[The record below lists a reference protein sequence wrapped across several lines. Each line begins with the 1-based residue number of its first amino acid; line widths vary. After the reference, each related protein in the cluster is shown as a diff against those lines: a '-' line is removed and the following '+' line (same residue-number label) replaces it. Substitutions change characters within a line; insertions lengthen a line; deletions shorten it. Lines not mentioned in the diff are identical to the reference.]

1 MELEQATDYKLSQM
15 AEKLVGSEIIKL
27 AGEVK
32 KLQAEGE
39 DIKNLTI
46 GDFNPG
52 IFPIPNEL
60 KQGIIKAY
68 QDNHTNYPAANGIE
82 PLRNSISSYLKH
94 YGKLDYTADEI
105 LVAGGARPMIYACY
119 QAIVDA
125 GDDVIFPVPS
135 WNNNHY
141 THLSHGNPI
150 FIEARAEN
158 KFMPTAEDIKP
169 HISSASLIAI
179 CSPLNPTG
187 TTISRENL
195 EAICD
200 LVLEENKR
208 RGPSSKPVYLLFD
221 QIYWMLTMEGTKHY
235 DPVSL
240 RPEMRDF
247 TLFID
252 GMSKAFAS
260 TGVRVGWAFGPQ
272 KLINKMKAILGHIG
286 AWSPKAEQVA
296 SAEYLADTA
305 AIDTY
310 IATIRKDIQARLDGF
325 HTAFQAL
332 KSEGLPVDSIAP
344 EAAMYLTVSI
354 DVMGKQT
361 ESGVTL
367 ETMEDVAKYLINEAK
382 VALVPFYAFGAD
394 RNSAWFRLS
403 IGTTEIKDIETVKSG
418 IKNALTRLS

>member
-1 MELEQATDYKLSQM
+1 MELEQTVDYKLSQM

-27 AGEVK
+27 SGEVK
-32 KLQAEGE
+32 KLQAQGE

-46 GDFNPG
+46 GDFNPD

-60 KQGIIKAY
+60 REGIINAY
-68 QDNHTNYPAANGIE
+68 KNNHTNYPAANGIE
-82 PLRNSISSYLKH
+82 PLRNSISAYLKH
-94 YGKLDYTADEI
+94 YGNLDYSADEI

-119 QAIVDA
+119 QAVVDA

-141 THLSHGNPI
+141 THLAHGNPI

-169 HISSASLIAI
+169 HISNASLIAI

-187 TTISRENL
+187 TTISKENL

-200 LVLEENKR
+200 LVIEENKR
-208 RGPSSKPVYLLFD
+208 RGPGSKPVYLLYD
-221 QIYWMLTMEGTKHY
+221 QIYWMLTMEGTTHF

-240 RPEMRDF
+240 RPEMRNF

-252 GMSKAFAS
+252 GMSKAFAC

-272 KLINKMKAILGHIG
+272 KLINKMKAILGHVG

-296 SAEYLADTA
+296 SAEYLANIP
-305 AIDTY
+305 AIDSY
-310 IATIRKDIQARLDGF
+310 ISTIRKDIQARLDGF
-325 HTAFQAL
+325 HSAFQSL
-332 KSEGLPVDSIAP
+332 KSSGLPVDSIAP

-354 DVMGKQT
+354 DVMGMKKDDGS
-361 ESGVTL
+361 ELSS
-367 ETMEDVAKYLINEAK
+367 MEDVAKYLINEAK
-382 VALVPFYAFGAD
+382 VAIVPFYAFGAD
-394 RNSAWFRLS
+394 RNSPWFRLS
-403 IGTTEIKDIETVKSG
+403 IGTTALKDIETVKSG
-418 IKNALTRLS
+418 IESALRKLS